1 MGAQGG
7 RWIGFGMLPLP
18 SVQALPAC
26 CTAQAA
32 FRQLKLTP
40 PPTHTLPH
48 TRNTPTHQHR
58 HPSHITGDGSSPHD
72 FLSRFFAPWAGIPED
87 PVTGSAHSVL
97 GPYWA
102 RRLGRQRLAARQCSV
117 RGGELR
123 VTVDESAA
131 RVEIAGHAVL
141 VLRGRLL
148 LPSGS
153 MEGSTAGQ

>member
-1 MGAQGG
+1 M
-7 RWIGFGMLPLP
+7 
-18 SVQALPAC
+18 
-26 CTAQAA
+26 
-32 FRQLKLTP
+32 
-40 PPTHTLPH
+40 
-48 TRNTPTHQHR
+48 
-58 HPSHITGDGSSPHD
+58 
-72 FLSRFFAPWAGIPED
+72 
-87 PVTGSAHSVL
+87 L

-102 RRLGRQRLAARQCSV
+102 RRLGRQRLAARQCSA